1 MLALGAPRA
10 AATDRARAPR
20 SEARVGLIRR
30 AAGGGGGGAPACSL
44 AEALAAANQL
54 IDDMEERMGAPDR
67 RVLG

>member
-1 MLALGAPRA
+1 M
-10 AATDRARAPR
+10 
-20 SEARVGLIRR
+20 GLIRR